1 MEDPFVE
8 DCQYLTVPLGTAKS
22 LVTYELTY
30 SLPRGAGTD
39 CPGGG
44 CHTELTVEVFWED
57 QSQTVYGHSE
67 TVTPLSMLGWTCHA
81 NPSEMWPNA
90 ETCLKRVSQVIYV
103 AGMTA
108 LNPATFSVYVSAG
121 MAGSSV
127 QEWFSISLVAG
138 ELVQLRTAAF
148 DYQPGSDDGIDGLR
162 IDETTAIA
170 KPEWEAV
177 TRETPATDGAYSER
191 TVSPA
196 ALLTS
201 KKLKV
206 KATFWGS
213 DQWES
218 AVMKAKTQLPDGTA
232 SPYGELGPMTVE
244 FDEFGVSGDV
254 VFESAA
260 ASDKVGANDITL
272 KWEIVSITSRPDAYH
287 EQPFPLAVPGYESR
301 RTTHRI
307 YTVLR
312 APVAPMAEPWAK
324 VLELSGA
331 MLAPL
336 ESSATDET
344 RVREIADAIFYS
356 KWTGYTTRFFKPRR
370 GYTYDPAKV
379 CSCFVIIGE
388 GPDQKLDQQLNLQM
402 VLSKLE
408 LTDGGPVP
416 LQCNDSSNL
425 NAVLAASQGIDAKPT
440 TILHSATN
448 PEIKPWV
455 SLAPTALYRSAGK
468 SDCRIG
474 SFSFHQVASLSNV
487 YDTSIRAATGSE
499 ASCEAG
505 EHFYGLT
512 QSAYLSTVFPTQPSN
527 LTRFVRPSVTTGNCG
542 CDEQ

>member
-67 TVTPLSMLGWTCHA
+67 TVTPLSMSGWTCHA
-81 NPSEMWPNA
+81 NPSETWPNA
-90 ETCLKRVSQVIYV
+90 ETCVKRVSQVIDV

-121 MAGSSV
+121 MAASSV

-148 DYQPGSDDGIDGLR
+148 DYQPGSEDGIDGLR

-177 TRETPATDGAYSER
+177 TRETPATDGAYSEG

-206 KATFWGS
+206 TATFWGS

-232 SPYGELGPMTVE
+232 SPYGDLGPMTVE

-260 ASDKVGANDITL
+260 ASGKVGANDITL

-312 APVAPMAEPWAK
+312 APVPPMAEPWAK
-324 VLELSGA
+324 ALELSGA

-356 KWTGYTTRFFKPRR
+356 KWTGYDTRFFKPSR
-370 GYTYDPAKV
+370 GYLYNPFGTCTCGTIEQQTLDLTYV
-379 CSCFVIIGE
+379 LNQLGLGE
-388 GPDQKLDQQLNLQM
+388 NEPVNLQC
-402 VLSKLE
+402 SD
-408 LTDGGPVP
+408 T
-416 LQCNDSSNL
+416 SNFH
-425 NAVLAASQGIDAKPT
+425 AILAASQGITALPT
-440 TILHSATN
+440 FIHDTRPAPPGSPDGQYWELLN
-448 PEIKPWV
+448 
-455 SLAPTALYRSAGK
+455 PTALYRRAGAVPAVEDACN
-468 SDCRIG
+468 SDR
-474 SFSFHQVASLSNV
+474 FTFHQVASLGSL
-487 YDTSIRAATGSE
+487 YDTSARSATGTK
-499 ASCEAG
+499 AACTFGAN
-505 EHFYGLT
+505 FYGLSYST
-512 QSAYLSTVFPTQPSN
+512 YLQTVFPTQPMEYTSF
-527 LTRFVRPSVTTGNCG
+527 TRPTVGINACPR
-542 CDEQ
+542 